1 MRTAQKDQLE
11 IELEIFESQKEKLGL
26 ATERSNLIDTHA
38 HLQWPAFDKD
48 REEVIE
54 RAFAT
59 GLSAIVNV
67 GYDLNASRQAVQ
79 IANNHK
85 NIYVVVG
92 IHPHNAKTMT
102 ASVLD
107 SLRELA
113 QNTKVV
119 AIGEIGLDYHRD
131 LSPRAR
137 QKEAFEQQILLA
149 KELDLPIVVHDREAH
164 NDVLEVIRSFG
175 KDVNG
180 VLHCFSGDLDMAKK
194 VIELD
199 YSISIAGPVTFPNAR
214 ILHQLVQHVPDESI
228 VLETD
233 CPFLT
238 PQSRR
243 GERNE
248 PMYVLETAKRV
259 AELKGMQL
267 DELDKLTSQNSKR
280 MFQID

>member
-1 MRTAQKDQLE
+1 M
-11 IELEIFESQKEKLGL
+11 
-26 ATERSNLIDTHA
+26 IDTHA

-54 RAFAT
+54 RAFAA

-119 AIGEIGLDYHRD
+119 AIGEIGLDYYRD

-180 VLHCFSGDLDMAKK
+180 VLHCFSGGLDMAEK
-194 VIELD
+194 VIELG

-259 AELKGMQL
+259 AELKGIPL

>member
-1 MRTAQKDQLE
+1 M
-11 IELEIFESQKEKLGL
+11 
-26 ATERSNLIDTHA
+26 IDTHA

-54 RAFAT
+54 RAFAA
-59 GLSAIVNV
+59 GLSTIVNV

-85 NIYVVVG
+85 DIYVVVG

-131 LSPRAR
+131 LSPRAQ

-164 NDVLEVIRSFG
+164 NDVLGVIRSFG
-175 KDVNG
+175 KDVKG
-180 VLHCFSGDLDMAKK
+180 VLHCFSGRPGYGGESHRTGLFDLDRRTRHLSQRKK
-194 VIELD
+194 TT
-199 YSISIAGPVTFPNAR
+199 SACPTCAR
-214 ILHQLVQHVPDESI
+214 RI
-228 VLETD
+228 D
-233 CPFLT
+233 C
-238 PQSRR
+238 S
-243 GERNE
+243 G
-248 PMYVLETAKRV
+248 
-259 AELKGMQL
+259 
-267 DELDKLTSQNSKR
+267 D
-280 MFQID
+280 